1 MVRGFSLPELL
12 IVLAVLGI
20 LLGIGIPSY
29 REYLEKNA
37 RQEAT
42 VLLQKNALFLESLYQ
57 RTGSYKQSP
66 TRWPQLPHSHAS
78 AGVYAL
84 DFGSTPRNTD
94 EGYYVLRASR
104 RLDSGGSELLSLTQ
118 TGILK
123 YCQTE
128 SGVTTCELL
137 N

>member
-1 MVRGFSLPELL
+1 MMRGFSLPELL
-12 IVLAVLGI
+12 VVLAVLAI
-20 LLGIGIPSY
+20 LLGMGMPSY
-29 REYLEKNA
+29 REYVEKSA

-42 VLLQKNALFLESLYQ
+42 ALLQKNALFLEDFYQ

-66 TRWPQLPHSHAS
+66 TRWPPLPYRHAS
-78 AGVYAL
+78 AGVYTL

-94 EGYYVLRASR
+94 DGYYVLRASR
-104 RLDSGGSELLSLTQ
+104 ELEGGGSELLSLTQ

-123 YCQTE
+123 YCHAE
-128 SGVTTCELL
+128 SGGTACELL